1 MTFQT
6 PNLYVYPNP
15 YMDGWS
21 DMMQGQFPPPII
33 NFNEELRELTERYL
47 GRIPAHEGLKI
58 VDDGIAYLMMRR
70 NMIAH
75 SIEQRIDPRKKMGT
89 FGPCIG

>member
-6 PNLYVYPNP
+6 PHLYVYPNS
-15 YMDGWS
+15 YMNGWNE
-21 DMMQGQFPPPII
+21 MMQGQFSPPII

-58 VDDGIAYLMMRR
+58 VDDGISYLMMRR

>member
-1 MTFQT
+1 
-6 PNLYVYPNP
+6 
-15 YMDGWS
+15 
-21 DMMQGQFPPPII
+21 
-33 NFNEELRELTERYL
+33 LRELTERYL

-58 VDDGIAYLMMRR
+58 VDDGISYLTMRRR

-75 SIEQRIDPRKKMGT
+75 SIEQRIDPRKKMGM

>member
-1 MTFQT
+1 MT
-6 PNLYVYPNP
+6 
-15 YMDGWS
+15 
-21 DMMQGQFPPPII
+21 QGQFLPPII

-58 VDDGIAYLMMRR
+58 VDDGISYLMMRR

-75 SIEQRIDPRKKMGT
+75 SIEQRIDTRKKMGA